1 MLALIYQHHGSYWL
15 LGSGIPIHQR
25 NTLPGSWTFC
35 SSCLHH
41 RIFLLFGAS
50 ERGRT
55 QGGPWKSRE
64 SAHRE
69 GPTVHSQSTNDIST
83 TWRTTLRL
91 FVSAA
96 CTLPA
101 FKGCMGTVCFKKH
114 WSSGEV
120 GLPVHYTY
128 DFCQQATWFSHFLR
142 RLAKALKLTIEPFR
156 RRPAGAVLPIIWTI
170 DATDCAFL
178 LKREGYKAHWPS
190 PLSFQLRLLCLMEN
204 GKWNDRGILKTAQW
218 P

>member
-1 MLALIYQHHGSYWL
+1 MDPIDYWVVEFLFTNGIRYLAAGL
-15 LGSGIPIHQR
+15 SG
-25 NTLPGSWTFC
+25 
-35 SSCLHH
+35 SSCLRH

-128 DFCQQATWFSHFLR
+128 DFC
-142 RLAKALKLTIEPFR
+142 K
-156 RRPAGAVLPIIWTI
+156 
-170 DATDCAFL
+170 
-178 LKREGYKAHWPS
+178 
-190 PLSFQLRLLCLMEN
+190 
-204 GKWNDRGILKTAQW
+204 
-218 P
+218 